1 MIDLPP
7 QMPPMPD
14 RPVAEAISECGVRTD
29 RFTVTYDEDLQGNMI
44 VFAKDSGADLE
55 NLQCIWEATWSDFV
69 EFADAEM
76 QEAYTAIGQRY
87 FEANFK
93 DKILDSART
102 NLAKHGLLESL
113 PKMER
118 FRSREEFAE
127 ALEIH
132 CGFAAQSILRVE
144 GESFTVWPQTDATPL
159 QDTDYEK
166 FSCLLSALTLASAD
180 NGDMKIGFVGNE
192 RFAD

>member
-1 MIDLPP
+1 MFDLPP

-44 VFAKDSGADLE
+44 VFARDSGAALE
-55 NLQCIWEATWSDFV
+55 NLQCIWEATWSEFV

-76 QEAYTAIGQRY
+76 QEAYNAIGQRY

-93 DKILDSART
+93 DKILESAIT
-102 NLAKHGLLESL
+102 SLAKHGLLEGL
-113 PKMER
+113 PKMES
-118 FRSREEFAE
+118 FRSREDFAE

-132 CGFAAQSILRVE
+132 CGFVPQSTLRVE
-144 GESFTVWPQTDATPL
+144 GDSFTVWPETDATPP
-159 QDTDYEK
+159 QDTDFEK
-166 FSCLLSALTLASAD
+166 FSCLFSALTLASAD